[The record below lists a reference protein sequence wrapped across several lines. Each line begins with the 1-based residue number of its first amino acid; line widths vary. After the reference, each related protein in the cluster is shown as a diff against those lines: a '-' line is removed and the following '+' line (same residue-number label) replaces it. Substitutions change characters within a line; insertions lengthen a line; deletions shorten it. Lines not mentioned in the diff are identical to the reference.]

1 MIARHL
7 VVRGRVQG
15 VGYRFAMTEEAL
27 AHGVAGWVRNRGDGT
42 VEAVIQGDEASV
54 ARLIEWCRRGPR
66 GARVTAIEAEALDA
80 DPALKD
86 FAARAT
92 E

>member
-1 MIARHL
+1 VIAWRL

-15 VGYRFAMTEEAL
+15 VGYRFAMTEAAL
-27 AHGVAGWVRNRGDGT
+27 AQGVAGWVRNRRNGT

-54 ARLIEWCRRGPR
+54 ARLVEWCRRGPR
-66 GARVTAIEAEALDA
+66 GAHVTGIETEALDV
-80 DPALKD
+80 DPGLQD
-86 FAARAT
+86 FAARDT